1 VRGEVFSVTEEHGIP
16 ERYSRVYERR
26 FEPLYDREGC
36 LVGAYQY
43 ATDVTGRLRDQHRA
57 EEAEAAQREADA
69 LYRAYFQNSA
79 EGLFVV
85 AVFEDGGFGIEEVNP
100 THRKAVADVRLEP
113 APGKRLEEQL
123 PPEITEAVGANYR
136 RVIEAGDVIRHRE
149 SAVLAGHMM
158 HFETV
163 LVPVRDD
170 AGRISRI
177 IGSARDMTAQVQAE
191 EALRQSQKLESMG
204 QLTGGVAHDFHN
216 LLTPIF
222 GSLDMLQR
230 RGAGDERMQRLVD
243 GLCNSRS
250 GPRHWF
256 NAS

>member
-1 VRGEVFSVTEEHGIP
+1 MRNEEG
-16 ERYSRVYERR
+16 RVIAA
-26 FEPLYDREGC
+26 F
-36 LVGAYQY
+36 QF
-43 ATDVTGRLRDQHRA
+43 ATDVTQRLRDRRRA
-57 EEAEAAQREADA
+57 EAAEAAQREAHA

-85 AVFEDGGFGIEEVNP
+85 AVFEDGGFGVEEVNP

-250 GPRHWF
+250 GPRHWS